1 MRDVIK
7 VTTTIQENFDEAMNS
22 LRETLLKA
30 AFGGELNKEEVAK
43 IAKKLVGDKDEGIS
57 D

>member
-43 IAKKLVGDKDEGIS
+43 IAKKLVGDKDE
-57 D
+57 